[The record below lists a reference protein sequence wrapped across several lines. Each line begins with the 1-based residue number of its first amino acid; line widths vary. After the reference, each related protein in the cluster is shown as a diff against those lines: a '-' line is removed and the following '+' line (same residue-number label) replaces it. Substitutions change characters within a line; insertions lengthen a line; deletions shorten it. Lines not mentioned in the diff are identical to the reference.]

1 MIASDSNTPGAFVLY
16 QMWHHARDS
25 KVDRREVDRREVDR
39 RVCWL
44 RARAP
49 IIVNMHSANGGTL
62 IEAARSSE
70 DYVGAKYGANQPTRH
85 RS

>member
-1 MIASDSNTPGAFVLY
+1 VITTSNEKVEMIAGDSNNPGASVLY

-25 KVDRREVDRREVDR
+25 KVDRREVDR

-49 IIVNMHSANGGTL
+49 IIVNMH
-62 IEAARSSE
+62 
-70 DYVGAKYGANQPTRH
+70 
-85 RS
+85 